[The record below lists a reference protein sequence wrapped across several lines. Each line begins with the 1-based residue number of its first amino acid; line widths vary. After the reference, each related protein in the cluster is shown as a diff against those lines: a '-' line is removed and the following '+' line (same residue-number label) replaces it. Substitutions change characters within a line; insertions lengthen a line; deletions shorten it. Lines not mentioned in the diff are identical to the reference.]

1 MWIICHLFEANHI
14 SVCITIH
21 LVHYLNK
28 SVFSA
33 HYFWFEA
40 CQICQIRCDR
50 GCTAQLHWGRVQFLF
65 TSYFPTKSEN
75 CTGCL
80 CNGTPHT
87 FYTPG
92 HFLCIVQKS
101 CLRDLT
107 LETLCPQQENKRSF
121 FFILHFWRSEENVP
135 IKQIFVRASWLLPRE
150 AIFGFGGIRQMD
162 MAVMIFWTLPSGR
175 QREEDGRQVTRW
187 NSHFSF
193 LKSSLGPNFVTQ
205 SMTDLHVLY

>member
-1 MWIICHLFEANHI
+1 MRIISDLKLVR
-14 SVCITIH
+14 SV
-21 LVHYLNK
+21 
-28 SVFSA
+28 
-33 HYFWFEA
+33 
-40 CQICQIRCDR
+40 RCDR

-101 CLRDLT
+101 CLHDLT

-121 FFILHFWRSEENVP
+121 FFILHFHSCLVGCMTINYALQV
-135 IKQIFVRASWLLPRE
+135 QIGVQLLL
-150 AIFGFGGIRQMD
+150 IDYG
-162 MAVMIFWTLPSGR
+162 
-175 QREEDGRQVTRW
+175 
-187 NSHFSF
+187 N
-193 LKSSLGPNFVTQ
+193 N
-205 SMTDLHVLY
+205 

>member
-1 MWIICHLFEANHI
+1 MRIISDLKLVR
-14 SVCITIH
+14 SV
-21 LVHYLNK
+21 
-28 SVFSA
+28 
-33 HYFWFEA
+33 
-40 CQICQIRCDR
+40 RCDR

-135 IKQIFVRASWLLPRE
+135 IKQILSGHLGFFLGKPFLVLE
-150 AIFGFGGIRQMD
+150 AFDKWTWQWWFSGHYLVDGKGKK
-162 MAVMIFWTLPSGR
+162 MADKWQDETPTFL
-175 QREEDGRQVTRW
+175 
-187 NSHFSF
+187 F
-193 LKSSLGPNFVTQ
+193 LKVVWVQTL
-205 SMTDLHVLY
+205 

>member
-14 SVCITIH
+14 SVCITFL

-40 CQICQIRCDR
+40 CQICQIRCDQS
-50 GCTAQLHWGRVQFLF
+50 CTAQLHWGRVQFLF

-101 CLRDLT
+101 SLHDLT
-107 LETLCPQQENKRSF
+107 LETLCPQQDNKRSF
-121 FFILHFWRSEENVP
+121 FLHS
-135 IKQIFVRASWLLPRE
+135 SLLPHWL
-150 AIFGFGGIRQMD
+150 D
-162 MAVMIFWTLPSGR
+162 DNYLL
-175 QREEDGRQVTRW
+175 QVQIGVQLLL
-187 NSHFSF
+187 NDY
-193 LKSSLGPNFVTQ
+193 GNN
-205 SMTDLHVLY
+205 